1 MHSYYH
7 QPPPKRQQVFTNH
20 INVKI
25 QASKKNTL
33 IKLHQQVK
41 TVKLQDITTPS
52 DYQLRWS

>member
-7 QPPPKRQQVFTNH
+7 HPPPKHQQVFTNH

-41 TVKLQDITTPS
+41 TVKSQDITTPS